1 VVTVVRSEVARLLA
15 DDSGQDLVEYALLA
29 ATIGLACAASFQTL
43 LALIGTAYRRWNTN
57 LDALCEPPLP
67 GG

>member
-1 VVTVVRSEVARLLA
+1 VRAALARLLA

-29 ATIGLACAASFQTL
+29 ATIGLACAAGFQTM
-43 LALIGTAYRRWNTN
+43 LALIGTAYRRWTTN
-57 LDALCEPPLP
+57 IDALCEPPLP